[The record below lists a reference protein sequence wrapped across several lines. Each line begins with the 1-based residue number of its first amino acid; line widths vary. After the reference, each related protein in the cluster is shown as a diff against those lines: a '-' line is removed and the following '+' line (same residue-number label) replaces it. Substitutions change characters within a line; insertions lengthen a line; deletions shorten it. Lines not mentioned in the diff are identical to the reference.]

1 MSERSSS
8 SLSSQSNYRYFDMET
23 FRRQICKIKSQKK
36 ITIKEIESGYQ
47 QNKKIS
53 IIRILNEENYKRNIA
68 KLMKTVNIKNLIK
81 IINIKDDKSTN
92 NNNSDDDNNEHTKII
107 KNKIVDDDNDD
118 DNEIVND
125 NNEYSKFME
134 NNNNNN
140 NNDDD
145 DKILKNKTIDNDADD
160 DDDNKIIKNYNTI
173 TFNNLN
179 CINILLNHDLI

>member
-8 SLSSQSNYRYFDMET
+8 SLSSQSNYRYFAMET

-36 ITIKEIESGYQ
+36 ITIKEIESAYQ

-81 IINIKDDKSTN
+81 IINNNDDKST

-118 DNEIVND
+118 DNKIVND

-140 NNDDD
+140 NDDDD
-145 DKILKNKTIDNDADD
+145 DKILKK
-160 DDDNKIIKNYNTI
+160 
-173 TFNNLN
+173 
-179 CINILLNHDLI
+179 